1 MKINEIEK
9 LKELYTK
16 TKSKNKNLYACVL
29 PNNNI
34 GMVRDELTFVK
45 SVSKESFRIFRPLDN
60 TIVEIKSKNINNFK
74 FIY

>member
-16 TKSKNKNLYACVL
+16 TKSKNKNLYASVI
-29 PNNNI
+29 PGNNI
-34 GMVRDELTFVK
+34 GMIRNELTFVK
-45 SVSKESFRIFRPLDN
+45 SVSSNSFRIFRPLNN
-60 TIVEIKSKNINNFK
+60 TIIEIKSENINNFK

>member
-9 LKELYTK
+9 LKKIYTK
-16 TKSKNKNLYACVL
+16 VKSKNKTLYACVL
-29 PNNNI
+29 PDNNI

-45 SVSKESFRIFRPLDN
+45 SVSEESFRIFRPSDN
-60 TIVEIKSKNINNFK
+60 TVVEIKSKNINNFK

>member
-29 PNNNI
+29 PNNNV